1 MDEVFIHSG
10 TVHLWT
16 SNQQVF
22 LHDIIGQLQRKL
34 TSHRKITLLLRFC
47 TTNQIICLVKTLPQF
62 FKRLGNTVTY
72 TKSSVSRAIEPQ
84 TPLTEII
91 NTNFISRRYCINM
104 SIQSFNILS
113 SLGQFS
119 KLSTF
124 SCELF
129 SIVIFP
135 FFMQQPSKTKNIA
148 ALPSKTATYNST
160 HECVHVRISAIF
172 LHK

>member
-1 MDEVFIHSG
+1 
-10 TVHLWT
+10 
-16 SNQQVF
+16 
-22 LHDIIGQLQRKL
+22 
-34 TSHRKITLLLRFC
+34 
-47 TTNQIICLVKTLPQF
+47 
-62 FKRLGNTVTY
+62 VTY
-72 TKSSVSRAIEPQ
+72 TKRSVNRAIERQ

-91 NTNFISRRYCINM
+91 NKNIISRRYCINM

-148 ALPSKTATYNST
+148 AAA
-160 HECVHVRISAIF
+160 E
-172 LHK
+172 

>member
-1 MDEVFIHSG
+1 
-10 TVHLWT
+10 
-16 SNQQVF
+16 
-22 LHDIIGQLQRKL
+22 
-34 TSHRKITLLLRFC
+34 
-47 TTNQIICLVKTLPQF
+47 
-62 FKRLGNTVTY
+62 VTY
-72 TKSSVSRAIEPQ
+72 TKSNVSRAIEPQ

-113 SLGQFS
+113 ILGQFS

-148 ALPSKTATYNST
+148 AAA
-160 HECVHVRISAIF
+160 E
-172 LHK
+172 